1 VIITAYPRN
10 RRLPVIEFG
19 SLKELNAELGSNDP
33 QDYSEYEV
41 SAATD
46 VESLFASIVAFDWED
61 PEWWFTTLA
70 DFSDGGDIGSVPKV
84 VFLYGLA
91 LVTKQ
96 RMELDTFLT
105 IAEQQEEDIMS
116 SPVVVTSEQVSD
128 AANEFGNEEYLNHH
142 RTPAQVRQGLD
153 TDAIK
158 SSLESD
164 GYKELT
170 VPDSVQHAYRAD
182 EMPAVLYAA
191 PDIADDA
198 KSALAEAARGR
209 FGKLDKLIVKH
220 KKDIAEAKDLEDG
233 LFFCDEDDF
242 LDRLIKLGLLQGTKG
257 LPLDIFDFRD
267 DSKIEEAFLEDAG
280 LQQFEFDDD
289 IYFVNPH
296 AV

>member
-1 VIITAYPRN
+1 VFITAYPRN

-19 SLKELNAELGSNDP
+19 SLKELYSKLGGNDP
-33 QDYSEYEV
+33 QDYSDYEV

-46 VESLFASIVAFDWED
+46 AEALFASIVAFDWED

-70 DFSDGGDIGSVPKV
+70 DFSDGGYIGSVTKV

-91 LVTKQ
+91 MVTKQ
-96 RMELDTFLT
+96 RMELDVFLM
-105 IAEQQEEDIMS
+105 IAERQEENEDS
-116 SPVVVTSEQVSD
+116 AVVLTAEEVSD
-128 AANEFGNEEYLNHH
+128 QANDFGNREYFNH
-142 RTPAQVRQGLD
+142 RRPPAQVRQGLD

-158 SSLESD
+158 TTLERD

-191 PDIADDA
+191 PDIASDA
-198 KSALAEAARGR
+198 EAALADAARGR
-209 FGKLDKLIVKH
+209 FTKLDRLVNKH
-220 KKDIAEAKDLEDG
+220 KQEIEDATDLESG

-242 LDRLIKLGLLQGTKG
+242 LDRLVKLGLLQGTKG
-257 LPLDIFDFRD
+257 LPLDIFEFRD
-267 DSKIEEAFLEDAG
+267 DEKIEAAFLADAG

-289 IYFVNPH
+289 IYFVNPRT
-296 AV
+296 